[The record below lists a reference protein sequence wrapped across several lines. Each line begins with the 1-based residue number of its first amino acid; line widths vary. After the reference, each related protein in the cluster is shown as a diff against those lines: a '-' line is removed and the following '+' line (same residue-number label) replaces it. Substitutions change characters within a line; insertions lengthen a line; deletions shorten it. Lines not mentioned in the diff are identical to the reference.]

1 MYTVAIPLAPI
12 VTLST
17 PEPLKL
23 NAVAK
28 PTPASLADTGILE
41 SIFTNTLSLSEPE
54 TVTSTPE
61 PVKLKFLL
69 FWDTNEPV

>member
-41 SIFTNTLSLSEPE
+41 SIFTNILSEPDK
-54 TVTSTPE
+54 VTSTPE
-61 PVKLKFLL
+61 PLKLIFLL
-69 FWDTNEPV
+69 FCDTNDPV

>member
-1 MYTVAIPLAPI
+1 MYTVAIPLASI

-41 SIFTNTLSLSEPE
+41 SIFTNILSEPDK
-54 TVTSTPE
+54 VTSTPE
-61 PVKLKFLL
+61 PLKLIFLL
-69 FWDTNEPV
+69 FCDTNDPV